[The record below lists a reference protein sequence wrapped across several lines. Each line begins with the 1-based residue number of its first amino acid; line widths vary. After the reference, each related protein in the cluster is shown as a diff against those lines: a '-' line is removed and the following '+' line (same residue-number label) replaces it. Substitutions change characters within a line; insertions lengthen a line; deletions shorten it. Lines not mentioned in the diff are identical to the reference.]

1 MIFLKKVFL
10 LIGLIGLLFLYSGCS
25 GPQAGEYAI
34 LEPNDSD
41 LHVTMKNYYAAD
53 CLAQTGGEFF
63 QAKLLQGAKIPTFN
77 TEGEPTTDYFYHII
91 IAPRTEMP
99 LYEVG
104 FRMLPGKLAQDYFS
118 NKLNEDINSGSSSDL
133 RWDKMINP
141 MSTKSEFVCF
151 DFYISW
157 NNLGNAY
164 FESSQIQLSSFD
176 QAMSQITIMIQYNDF
191 HCETLELSIQPKI
204 HEVSSLED
212 PIAKKDRIVS
222 SFLKG
227 KPFGKVRKYF
237 YKDLCLEWSGGE
249 Y

>member
-1 MIFLKKVFL
+1 
-10 LIGLIGLLFLYSGCS
+10 
-25 GPQAGEYAI
+25 
-34 LEPNDSD
+34 
-41 LHVTMKNYYAAD
+41 
-53 CLAQTGGEFF
+53 
-63 QAKLLQGAKIPTFN
+63 
-77 TEGEPTTDYFYHII
+77 
-91 IAPRTEMP
+91 
-99 LYEVG
+99 
-104 FRMLPGKLAQDYFS
+104 MLPGKLAQDYFS
-118 NKLNEDINSGSSSDL
+118 NKLNEDINSGSSSDP

-157 NNLGNAY
+157 NNIGNAY

-237 YKDLCLEWSGGE
+237 YKDLSRYGLYCRYRRLSSRAYSFTYGYEASFLSGKSQH
-249 Y
+249 